1 MQKVQT
7 ITTLDM
13 SFNRDFVPR
22 SPQLLLSNFLSRARS
37 RILIRKVYL
46 RNSLQKVRHLFFS
59 PTTLHRLYLKTM
71 FSHLRRIKVLNS
83 YWKIDECF
91 LFAPQGAPGCKE
103 HFAIECHITETK
115 VIKGGKFP
123 KKLWCCVGG
132 RVYQGCNVIK
142 WVDIVNLPPY
152 RVLKLT
158 FRALALRQSASGVH
172 CIMVP

>member
-1 MQKVQT
+1 
-7 ITTLDM
+7 M

-59 PTTLHRLYLKTM
+59 LTTLHRLYLKTM
-71 FSHLRRIKVLNS
+71 FSHLRQIKVFNWRKS
-83 YWKIDECF
+83 SIRTTRSPWMQRAFCDWVSHNRNQSNK
-91 LFAPQGAPGCKE
+91 GGG
-103 HFAIECHITETK
+103 
-115 VIKGGKFP
+115 GGKFP